1 MIKVTATEVKN
12 NFGKYIRL
20 AAKEDIIITKNGKE
34 VGRLS
39 ATKEEYEDDCEDS
52 VIREDS
58 SAYSFEKKKMS
69 YEKFLE
75 IREKSDEHEQYEYID
90 GEIYLLA
97 SPKVIHQQ
105 ILLEL
110 TLIFGN
116 WFKGKK
122 CTPAFAPF
130 DIELQRN
137 AKKRNMVQP
146 DLMVI
151 CDLEEKTAEDGFY
164 KGVPT
169 LAVEVISGS
178 SRGHDYIKK
187 MDLYMEC
194 GVQEYWIV
202 DPENQEIHTYL
213 FKDRKLAKNK
223 THTFKDQIKSLYF
236 EDFSFTL

>member
-34 VGRLS
+34 VGRLTS
-39 ATKEEYEDDCEDS
+39 IEEEDEDDCLGS
-52 VIREDS
+52 MAREDS
-58 SAYSFEKKKMS
+58 TAYSFDKKKIS

-75 IREKSDEHEQYEYID
+75 IRERSDERYEYID
-90 GEIYLLA
+90 GEVYLLA
-97 SPKVIHQQ
+97 SPKVTHQQ
-105 ILLEL
+105 ILYEL
-110 TLIFGN
+110 AVIFYN

-130 DIELQRN
+130 DIELNRD

-151 CDLEEKTAEDGFY
+151 CDLEEKTGEDGFY
-164 KGVPT
+164 KGVPA
-169 LAVEVISGS
+169 LVVEVISES
-178 SRGHDYIKK
+178 SKSKDYIKK
-187 MDLYMEC
+187 MDLYMSC
-194 GVQEYWIV
+194 GIHEYWIV
-202 DPENQEIHTYL
+202 DQINQEVHTYF
-213 FKDRKLAKNK
+213 FKDKKLSRNK
-223 THTFKDQIKSLYF
+223 TYTFKDQIKSFYF